1 MKDEIGRLTLGVCGK
16 VPHGVLL
23 FVPSYKMLSKL
34 SERWQQTG
42 MWDELL
48 RKKVIVSEP
57 RFSDE
62 FESAIRHFYEVS
74 NWADLS
80 QCGVD
85 I

>member
-1 MKDEIGRLTLGVCGK
+1 MCEK

-42 MWDELL
+42 LWDELL
-48 RKKVIVSEP
+48 RKKVIVTEP

-74 NWADLS
+74 YVRICRSREGGILAAKR
-80 QCGVD
+80 